1 MGDVRLFVSHAQE
14 DAGVALA
21 LVRIVEAAMAVPE
34 RTILCTSAPGYGLG
48 LGADVA
54 EHLRQHLTQASCVVA
69 VLTPHSLSSKWCLF
83 ELGGAWARA
92 THTYPLL
99 GGGLTQEDLPAA
111 LAGRL
116 GGQLGDAGSLREL
129 VRDLERRLGWPRRS
143 MDAADREIDRLVAM
157 VRERPAAV
165 DDVDDELSAD
175 FVAKWHFIGDTQQ
188 EILNHVVRRARG
200 KEYLP
205 YAALKDAFKGHT
217 DLYYRLMQLRYLKF
231 MKRCPTG
238 ESAGGVP
245 QYGWTLSPEY
255 AARVWR

>member
-1 MGDVRLFVSHAQE
+1 MGDIRLFVSHAEE
-14 DAGVALA
+14 DADIALG
-21 LVRIVEAAMAVPE
+21 LVRIVEAAMDVPE
-34 RTILCTSAPGYGLG
+34 QTILCTSAPGYGLAI
-48 LGADVA
+48 GADVA
-54 EHLRQHLTQASCVVA
+54 EHLRQHLTQASCVAA

-99 GGGLTQEDLPAA
+99 AGGLIQDDLPAA

-116 GGQLGDAGSLREL
+116 GGQLGDPKALRQL
-129 VRDLERRLGWPRRS
+129 VRDLSRRLGWPER
-143 MDAADREIDRLVAM
+143 DAAAAEREIDRLVAI
-157 VRERPAAV
+157 VRDRRSSA
-165 DDVDDELSAD
+165 DDVDEELSAD

-188 EILNHVVRRARG
+188 EILNHIVRRARG
-200 KEYLP
+200 KEHLS
-205 YAALKDAFKGHT
+205 YAELKQAFPGRP

-231 MKRCPTG
+231 LKRRPIG
-238 ESAGGVP
+238 RSAGDVP